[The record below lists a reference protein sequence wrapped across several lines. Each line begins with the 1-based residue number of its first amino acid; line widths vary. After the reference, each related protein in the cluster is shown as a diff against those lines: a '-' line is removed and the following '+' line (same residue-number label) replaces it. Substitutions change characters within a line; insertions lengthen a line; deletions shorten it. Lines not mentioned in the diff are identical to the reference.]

1 MRLARSAERAASG
14 REPASKPSTR
24 TEPELGR
31 SRVPS
36 MCSIVDL
43 PDPEGPTMATSS
55 PRAIDIETPSSA
67 VTPPG

>member
-1 MRLARSAERAASG
+1 
-14 REPASKPSTR
+14 
-24 TEPELGR
+24 
-31 SRVPS
+31 